1 MKKILQIVLVSV
13 LLLFT
18 CLLFLYTPLQEV
30 RVTARTGTG
39 DYTLSGET
47 DVYVIR
53 PLMAG
58 KSYHAELTFEAVP
71 SSSGNLFTSIGSG
84 PSVQYGCS
92 PLTASVDFVS
102 VGRFARIHLSMYVPG
117 EYLTLEDGSP
127 FDLSRYSLK
136 PVLVIEEQ

>member
-18 CLLFLYTPLQEV
+18 CLLFLYTPFQEV

-53 PLMAG
+53 PLEAG
-58 KSYHAELTFEAVP
+58 KSYHAKLTFEAVP
-71 SSSGNLFTSIGSG
+71 SSSGKLFTSFGSG
-84 PSVQYGCS
+84 SLVQYGCS

-117 EYLTLEDGSP
+117 EYLTLEDGSL